1 MASLGEVRDATQA
14 TLVAAIAGLHGYDTV
29 PSSPLLPAVVV
40 VPRSAVYG
48 ASMGR
53 GVDDVFELDL
63 AVLCSL
69 ASDELGQDTLD
80 ALLSG
85 YGPRSIRQAV
95 FLSGSTT
102 RHSSLGLPFC
112 RARVT
117 RMDSYGTSFEA
128 ASVEHVGAV
137 LRLEVVTSAAA

>member
-1 MASLGEVRDATQA
+1 MASLGEVRDAVKQ
-14 TLVAAIAGLHGYDTV
+14 TLEAAIGGLHAYDTV

-40 VPRSAVYG
+40 VPRAAAYG

-53 GVDDVFELDL
+53 GVDDTFELEL
-63 AVLCSL
+63 AVLCST
-69 ASDELGQDTLD
+69 ADDALGQDTLD

-85 YGPRSIRQAV
+85 YGSRSIRQAV

-102 RHSSLGLPFC
+102 RHSSLGLPLC
-112 RARVT
+112 RAKVT

-137 LRLEVVTSAAA
+137 LRLEVVTAAAA